1 MKYWV
6 RREFLRNKPP
16 FPYSASEYVQ
26 VEYEEEE
33 EQSRKPLSQ
42 PSDGLECRDLCLG
55 LAECLQRLVVGITSI
70 VETTNKGA

>member
-42 PSDGLECRDLCLG
+42 PSDGLECTDLWLG
-55 LAECLQRLVVGITSI
+55 MAECLQGLVTGITEI
-70 VETTNKGA
+70 IDRTNKGA